1 MERIANKLDLENVR
15 IEFRNF
21 SGEAGKFNRKGDRN
35 FCVMLD
41 DRIDLAEQLKEEG
54 WNIKYLSPRNEDEEP
69 VPYLPVKVSFGKYP
83 PVIYLISGG
92 KKTKLSED
100 DVSIL
105 DWAEI
110 ENENGDRNRVD
121 LQVSPYS
128 WEVSGREGISAY
140 CKALYV
146 RIAEDRFAKK
156 YMNVPDNAS
165 TSRFGDDIEE
175 DD

>member
-1 MERIANKLDLENVR
+1 MERVNKLDLENVR

-21 SGEAGKFNRKGDRN
+21 SGEAGKFNRQGDRN

-41 DRIDLAEQLKEEG
+41 DRVSLAEQLKEEG
-54 WNIKYLSPRNEDEEP
+54 WNIKYLSPRNEDEDP
-69 VPYLPVKVSFGKYP
+69 VPYMPIKVSFGKYP

-92 KKTKLSED
+92 RKTKLSEKD
-100 DVSIL
+100 ISLL

-110 ENENGDRNRVD
+110 VNEHGERNRVD

-128 WEVSGREGISAY
+128 WEISGREGISAY

-146 RIAEDRFAKK
+146 RIAEDRFADK
-156 YMNVPDNAS
+156 YMDIPDTAAAS
-165 TSRFGDDIEE
+165 KFDEE
-175 DD
+175 KEND